1 MEIVQPPEIEFWTRQ
16 EVAKF
21 LRVTTRT
28 VQRMG
33 HEGRLTEYR
42 NGNIVRYDQ
51 AEVRNLLQ
59 PVAPSAVEE
68 QA

>member
-1 MEIVQPPEIEFWTRQ
+1 MDIAQPPEIEFLTRQ
-16 EVAKF
+16 EVAQF

-42 NGNIVRYDQ
+42 NGNIVRYDKAQ
-51 AEVRNLLQ
+51 VQGLLQ
-59 PVAPSAVEE
+59 PVVAEADSE
-68 QA
+68 